1 MVNKV
6 LRALE
11 LACLTGG
18 LVRKLDIIVAGIEVL
33 VGEVEANPRRASLGV
48 EEECPDPIQAD
59 DSRAV
64 TAVMTWCG
72 GFLPLL
78 HLRDLSN
85 GDVGV

>member
-11 LACLTGG
+11 LACLIGG
-18 LVRKLDIIVAGIEVL
+18 LVRKLDIIVVGIEVL

-59 DSRAV
+59 DSRV
-64 TAVMTWCG
+64 VMTWCG

-78 HLRDLSN
+78 HLRDWSN
-85 GDVGV
+85 GDVGA